1 MLILLWII
9 YEQVQ
14 NAQLNVYKREL
25 AREQKRACKLHTQTF
40 TWYDAVKRDEN
51 WCENGQSRATHACD
65 DCGRVFLSRFN
76 LKNIFLKNFYW
87 ILGVFEL
94 GFIFFKKNLFN
105 VIFSYNLT

>member
-65 DCGRVFLSRFN
+65 DCGRVFLSLDLIWRNFFKEFLLN
-76 LKNIFLKNFYW
+76 SGCFWIGVYFLKKTY
-87 ILGVFEL
+87 LM
-94 GFIFFKKNLFN
+94 
-105 VIFSYNLT
+105 